1 MIAPPLRAS
10 VILPNCE
17 SLTHF
22 SKLWSPVRP
31 RVRVISAAFQRPG
44 SFLITNLPSGPF
56 CLSSTT
62 SCSILSPDTSVMLL
76 IVMPSN
82 SRPKEWPTELSL
94 SGSAMMYLPPGW
106 SEPALLRRVHV
117 QGLLGDEAGATGE
130 LRQPEDDELGRLHRR
145 DSDLADHLTGVD
157 TLGRVGFPVT

>member
-31 RVRVISAAFQRPG
+31 RVSVTSPDFQRPG
-44 SFLITNLPSGPF
+44 SFLMTYLPSGPF

-62 SCSILSPDTSVMLL
+62 SCSIFRPETSVMLL

-82 SRPKEWPTELSL
+82 SRPKEWPTELSR
-94 SGSAMMYLPPGW
+94 SGRGMCIYLRGVAERP
-106 SEPALLRRVHV
+106 
-117 QGLLGDEAGATGE
+117 GLLGDEARAA
-130 LRQPEDDELGRLHRR
+130 RELGEAEH
-145 DSDLADHLTGVD
+145 D
-157 TLGRVGFPVT
+157 